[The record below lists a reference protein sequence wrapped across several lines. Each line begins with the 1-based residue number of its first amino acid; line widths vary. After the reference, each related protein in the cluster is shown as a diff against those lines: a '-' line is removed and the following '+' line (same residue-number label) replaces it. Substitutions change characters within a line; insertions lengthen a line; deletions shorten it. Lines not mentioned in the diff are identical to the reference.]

1 MGRKSSYRRDSV
13 PRIHQCNPRS
23 RLPTLNATIHR
34 YQTRYQPGILKCNS
48 TSGHKTCLWRTL
60 TVGNELICYL
70 FFSVNRSFSVI
81 YFSPP
86 GGVVKTKKV
95 LHTLQMTS
103 SKTCIS
109 QKGPLDFESFLEI
122 LFRLVLKQHCRCLRF
137 RCLYLLPRSN
147 RDRGESG

>member
-48 TSGHKTCLWRTL
+48 TSGNKTCLWRTL
-60 TVGNELICYL
+60 IVGNELICYL

-103 SKTCIS
+103 RKTCLS

-122 LFRLVLKQHCRCLRF
+122 LFRLVLKHHCRCLRF

>member
-1 MGRKSSYRRDSV
+1 MHTVGATRTRSPFVLMGCLRSCRKDSV
-13 PRIHQCNPRS
+13 LRIHQCNPRS

-81 YFSPP
+81 YFSYP
-86 GGVVKTKKV
+86 GVFLYTQKV
-95 LHTLQMTS
+95 LHT
-103 SKTCIS
+103 
-109 QKGPLDFESFLEI
+109 
-122 LFRLVLKQHCRCLRF
+122 FRI
-137 RCLYLLPRSN
+137 
-147 RDRGESG
+147 